1 MTKNLLL
8 LTCASGALSLVA
20 GVGQAAAATAAAQ
33 AAATDQATAS
43 VTELVVTAEKR
54 ETSLQRV
61 PVAVS
66 VFTGAQR
73 DAIGINTVADVTNFA
88 PGFSYDPANVHAYI
102 RGIGRQSVNVTD
114 DQRVANYE
122 DEFYVYSPYGL
133 DKSSLFL
140 SQEQIERGP
149 QNVGGREA
157 PGGSIDMISVRP
169 TDHPYGE
176 MRVNVGNFGTYG
188 IEGAFST
195 QIAPGL
201 DVRIAGYDH
210 DQNDGFYK
218 NLGGGKS
225 EGNVDHEWYLEGQV
239 DWKPNDKFEFWA
251 RAFTSAWNNRGDAGS
266 RVGFANG
273 SFDETN
279 LTDANAY
286 VGGGLFVNPNYGYS
300 ALHGGNPTA
309 AAAVA
314 AGGPDIQPISATLL
328 NGNVLDNPG
337 MTNPYNFIS
346 PLERDVKLNGYD
358 DFNYIATYHA
368 PGFDIK
374 YNGGIQG
381 YNYDLTY
388 DGTDTGVSQ
397 FTLPGSLTPTNA
409 FVNTVLNHAFGG
421 GPFPGCASCGFPS
434 AAFPHGSP
442 LPAGQTLPG
451 PSNLVINPL
460 IQSNYIEDDW
470 WTAHDLTFE
479 STTDGPLQWAAGG
492 FFYFQ
497 HYNQPYQVND
507 PQQPQLT
514 HPDYVLPGAIL
525 GPAAT
530 CPIPAAP
537 GVGLC
542 GFTPG
547 VAAPLNP
554 NNTILYADYK
564 FNVETISG
572 YGQLSYKINDQWN
585 ISGNVRYSWDDKW
598 GVENTRTIVYSS
610 AVIDGLSPFFGN
622 NTPSLDFT
630 PSFVCLTGTANTAA
644 HPTNCTTG
652 PLAPGVK
659 SAGVILPNGY
669 AQRQLAITDSEV
681 TGNAKVEFTPTPDI
695 LAYASYGRGYAS
707 PSFNAGI
714 VSAAPEVAPEF
725 LNSYEIGY
733 KQSFGRNLLINM
745 ALFYYD
751 YDNFQQ
757 PISINNAGV
766 VQGEFVNV
774 PKARSDG
781 FEMEGYWTPVRD
793 LSITL
798 SYSFNDTAVLTGCS
812 GKISPSGVPGV
823 VPGVLTPNPGT
834 LCLLDTND
842 PAARALGANPVPG
855 QIFNATTNPG
865 VEQSVKGDPL
875 PDAPRNKIALSAAYT
890 FHYDP
895 GDLTL
900 SADYVWRDK
909 QDGAIFNRWYDNA
922 PAWSDVDIRALWKG
936 PNDRYEVVGF
946 VKNVFNTLQYTVAS
960 GGVGLLGNSFSSTTA
975 ANGLIQQNLFE
986 LNPPRT
992 YGVEVRY
999 KFF

>member
-8 LTCASGALSLVA
+8 LTCATGALSLVA
-20 GVGQAAAATAAAQ
+20 GAGQANAATAAAQ

-149 QNVGGREA
+149 QSVGGREA

-176 MRVNVGNFGTYG
+176 MRATVANFGTYN

-195 QIAPGL
+195 QLAPGL

-210 DQNDGFYK
+210 NQNVGWFRSQDGM
-218 NLGGGKS
+218 KS
-225 EGNVDHEWYLEGQV
+225 EGNVNHEYYLEGQV
-239 DWKPNDKFEFWA
+239 DWKPSDQFEFWA
-251 RAFTSAWNNRGDAGS
+251 RGFISGWNNRGDAGS

-273 SFDETN
+273 SWDETN
-279 LTDANAY
+279 LTDGNAY
-286 VGGGLFVNPNYGYS
+286 VGGGLFVNPNYGY
-300 ALHGGNPTA
+300 AAKVGGNPNA

-314 AGGPDIQPISATLL
+314 AHGVDIQPLSAVLL
-328 NGNVLDNPG
+328 NNHVLNNPG
-337 MTNPYNFIS
+337 MSNPYNFIS
-346 PLERDVKLNGYD
+346 PLERDVTLNGYD

-368 PGFDIK
+368 NGFDIK

-381 YNYDLTY
+381 YNYDLNY
-388 DGTDTGVSQ
+388 NGTDTGVKS
-397 FTLPGSLTPTNA
+397 FVLPGNA
-409 FVNTVLNHAFGG
+409 ANGTVGLSNLLG
-421 GPFPGCASCGFPS
+421 FPGCAAGSALCGGPGS
-434 AAFPHGSP
+434 AA
-442 LPAGQTLPG
+442 LPASTPIAQGTL
-451 PSNLVINPL
+451 NINPL
-460 IQSNYIEDDW
+460 VHSNYIEDDW

-479 STTDGPLQWAAGG
+479 STTDSPLQWTAGA

-507 PQQPQLT
+507 PAQPQLA
-514 HPDYVLPGAIL
+514 HPVYTLPTISPIL
-525 GPAAT
+525 SGVCAAT
-530 CPIPAAP
+530 GGFC
-537 GVGLC
+537 GLHV
-542 GFTPG
+542 TPG
-547 VAAPLNP
+547 LNAPANP
-554 NNTILYADYK
+554 NNTILYAQYK

-572 YGQLSYKINDQWN
+572 YGQLSYKINDQWRV
-585 ISGNVRYSWDDKW
+585 SGDLRYSWDDKW
-598 GVENTRTIVYSS
+598 GVENTRTIVFSN
-610 AVIDGLSPFFGN
+610 ALIDGFSPFLGP

-630 PSFVCLTGTANTAA
+630 PSFVCLSGTAGSCND
-644 HPTNCTTG
+644 PTK
-652 PLAPGVK
+652 LARGVK
-659 SAGVILPNGY
+659 SIGTILPNGY
-669 AQRQLAITDSEV
+669 AERQLAITSSAV

-725 LNSYEIGY
+725 LNAYEVGY

-757 PISINNAGV
+757 PISINNNGV

-793 LSITL
+793 LSVTL
-798 SYSFNDTAVLTGCS
+798 SYSFDDTSILTGCS
-812 GKISPSGVPGV
+812 NTGGK
-823 VPGVLTPNPGT
+823 LTG

-842 PAARALGANPVPG
+842 PNALAVGAQPVPG
-855 QIFNATTNPG
+855 QNPALPRN
-865 VEQSVKGDPL
+865 QSVKGNPL
-875 PDAPRNKIALSAAYT
+875 PDAPRNKVAVSAAYT

-909 QDGAIFNRWYDNA
+909 QAGTVFDRWYDSA
-922 PAWSDVDIRALWKG
+922 PSWSDVDIRALWKG
-936 PNDRYEVVGF
+936 PNDHYEIIGY
-946 VKNVFNTLQYTVAS
+946 VKNVFNTLQYTVGA
-960 GGVGLLGNSFSSTTA
+960 GGVGLLGNEFQVTNG

>member
-8 LTCASGALSLVA
+8 LTCATGALSLVA

-33 AAATDQATAS
+33 AAASDQGTAS

-54 ETSLQRV
+54 ETSLQRI

-88 PGFSYDPANVHAYI
+88 PGFSYDPSNVHAYI

-176 MRVNVGNFGTYG
+176 MRAEIANFGTYN

-201 DVRIAGYDH
+201 DVRVAGYDH
-210 DQNDGFYK
+210 NQNDGYFQ
-218 NLGGGKS
+218 NLAPGMKS
-225 EGNVDHEWYLEGQV
+225 EGTVEHEYYLEGQV
-239 DWKPNDKFEFWA
+239 DWKPSDQFEFWA
-251 RAFTSAWNNRGDAGS
+251 RGFISGWNNRGDAGS

-286 VGGGLFVNPNYGYS
+286 VGGGLFVNPNYGY
-300 ALHGGNPTA
+300 AAKVGGNPEA

-314 AGGPDIQPISATLL
+314 AHGPDIQPLSATLL
-328 NGNVLDNPG
+328 NGAVLNNPG
-337 MTNPYNFIS
+337 MNNPYQFIA
-346 PLERDVKLNGYD
+346 PIERDVTLNGYD

-381 YNYDLTY
+381 YNYDLNY
-388 DGTDTGVSQ
+388 NGTDTGVKS
-397 FTLPGSLTPTNA
+397 FVLPGNA
-409 FVNTVLNHAFGG
+409 ANGTVGLSNLIA
-421 GPFPGCASCGFPS
+421 FPGCAACGIGGAPV
-434 AAFPHGSP
+434 AASTPIAQG
-442 LPAGQTLPG
+442 TLT
-451 PSNLVINPL
+451 INPL
-460 IQSNYIEDDW
+460 VHSNYIEDDW

-479 STTDGPLQWAAGG
+479 STTDSPLQWAAGG
-492 FFYFQ
+492 FFYYQ

-507 PQQPQLT
+507 PAQSQLT
-514 HPDYVLPGAIL
+514 HPVYTTPTISALVSPTACAF
-525 GPAAT
+525 AAGF
-530 CPIPAAP
+530 C
-537 GVGLC
+537 GLNI
-542 GFTPG
+542 TPG
-547 VAAPLNP
+547 LSAPVNP

-572 YGQLSYKINDQWN
+572 YGQLSYKINDQWRV
-585 ISGNVRYSWDDKW
+585 SGNLRYSWDDKW

-610 AVIDGLSPFFGN
+610 ALLDGLSPFLGA

-630 PSFVCLTGTANTAA
+630 PTFVCLTGTADTTA
-644 HPTNCTTG
+644 HPNNCTTG
-652 PLAPGVK
+652 PLAKGVK
-659 SAGVILPNGY
+659 SIGVILPNGY
-669 AQRQLAITDSEV
+669 AQRQLAITDSEL

-757 PISINNAGV
+757 PISINNNGV
-766 VQGEFVNV
+766 VQGEFINV

-793 LSITL
+793 LSVTL
-798 SYSFNDTAVLTGCS
+798 SYSFDDSAILTGCS
-812 GKISPSGVPGV
+812 GTGSGATLKLSG
-823 VPGVLTPNPGT
+823 

-842 PAARALGANPVPG
+842 PNALALGARPVPG
-855 QIFNATTNPG
+855 QNPALPRN
-865 VEQSVKGDPL
+865 QSVKGDPL

-900 SADYVWRDK
+900 SAAYVWRDK
-909 QDGAIFNRWYDNA
+909 QDGTPFDRWYDNA

-936 PNDRYEVVGF
+936 PNDRYEVIGF

-960 GGVGLLGNSFSSTTA
+960 GGVGLLGNGFSSTTA
-975 ANGLIQQNLFE
+975 AQGLFQQNLFE